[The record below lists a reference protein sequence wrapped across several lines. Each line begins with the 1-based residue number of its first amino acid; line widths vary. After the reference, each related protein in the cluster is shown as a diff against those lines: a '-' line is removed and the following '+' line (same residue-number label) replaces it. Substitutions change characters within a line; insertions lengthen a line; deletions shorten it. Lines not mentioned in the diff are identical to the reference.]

1 MTWLEKDIEDLV
13 ELQSEWC
20 GAHEC
25 AECGLNTS
33 TLKPCL
39 EGIAQSMQF
48 TLESIKK
55 AQRRL
60 EEYV

>member
-1 MTWLEKDIEDLV
+1 MTWLEKDIEDLL

-20 GAHEC
+20 SAHEC
-25 AECGLNTS
+25 AECGFNTNP
-33 TLKPCL
+33 LKPCL
-39 EGIAQSMQF
+39 EGIARSMGF